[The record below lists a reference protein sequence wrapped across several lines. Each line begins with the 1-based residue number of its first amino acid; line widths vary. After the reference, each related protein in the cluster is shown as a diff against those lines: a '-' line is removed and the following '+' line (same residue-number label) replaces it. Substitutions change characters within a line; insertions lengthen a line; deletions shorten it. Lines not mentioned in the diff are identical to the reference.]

1 MKVGAH
7 EKFQKTFLG
16 ILKHKNI
23 QYFGT
28 NIQEQ
33 PTSAEIATG
42 QVELALITLE
52 QVRKKK

>member
-1 MKVGAH
+1 MKIGAH
-7 EKFQKTFLG
+7 EKFRKTFLD
-16 ILKHKNI
+16 ILKHNNI

-33 PTSAEIATG
+33 PTSVEIATG

-52 QVRKKK
+52 